1 MERAGSRE
9 QGAGRKPGRGGAER
23 GKEGGRYRACRI
35 LRGERIAVGSPLQ
48 LPTLTRCR
56 RCHGGRWQVVVCAYR
71 SQIGVLSSPSVRATK
86 KISNVGCACSCAV
99 SRVPPVRLGPPRAV
113 GLPRACQCQP
123 EMQLASPGSRRA
135 CCVVRGCHAPI
146 SSRCCA
152 PDERRYGSLIGTAL
166 VAVSLADGGAPRPSD

>member
-99 SRVPPVRLGPPRAV
+99 SRVPPVRLGPPRATAPR
-113 GLPRACQCQP
+113 LPVPARDAACQ
-123 EMQLASPGSRRA
+123 PGFATGVLCGSGVSRTYIESLLCARRA
-135 CCVVRGCHAPI
+135 SVR
-146 SSRCCA
+146 
-152 PDERRYGSLIGTAL
+152 
-166 VAVSLADGGAPRPSD
+166 